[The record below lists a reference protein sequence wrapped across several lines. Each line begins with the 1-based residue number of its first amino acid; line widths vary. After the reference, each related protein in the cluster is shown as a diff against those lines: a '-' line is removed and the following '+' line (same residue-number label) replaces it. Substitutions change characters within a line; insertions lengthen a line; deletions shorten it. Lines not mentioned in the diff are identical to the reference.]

1 MSESTTDIQLT
12 SLQTINLFAR
22 LRWTMLRGVLRTNGA
37 QKWAV
42 IVGFVASWAIGLVAG
57 TTLLIAG
64 RRSDDLVTLFVIATT
79 ALTLIVIMVGIIA
92 GVTQPVDPRV
102 LATEPI
108 TDGQL
113 GLGLLSASAVGPPGL
128 SVLLVAIGLFAG
140 AVRGPLSVVPTL
152 LAVIAFMLT
161 LLLVSRSTI
170 NALGLFATRFPRS
183 GQLVVGLSSLMLY
196 AALQLL
202 PRIATRLDTE
212 EQRDVANILVWL
224 PPGQLGRALSLVGD
238 DPGRALLHVA
248 AGAAWLVPL
257 VWVFTWTTR
266 RLIVSVK
273 HTESRKIPKHG
284 EDRRPLT
291 AVTRWMCGKGA
302 VGAVAW
308 RGVLTRMR
316 TPRTALETF
325 TGAGIGLAIVLVPAL
340 TRSEAGAG
348 AVLVGG
354 AVQLAVLFIA
364 GNSFGSDG
372 PALANELLTGVD
384 PGVLVRAKARSVIVV
399 ASPLAIIGPLIA
411 ASVTGEWNYLLA
423 GVLVGIGGLLG
434 GTGGAMV
441 QSTVVPIAIPE
452 SDNPLAGGDSGKGC
466 FAGLILG
473 GVLIALAVVTLPV
486 ALALLWAVNEQSVGL
501 VTIFALATLGAGVLV
516 LRGGIHFATTRWHRK
531 GAEIYAAVV
540 PAQ

>member
-1 MSESTTDIQLT
+1 MSKSTTDPQLT
-12 SLQTINLFAR
+12 SLQTISLFAR

-128 SVLLVAIGLFAG
+128 SALLVALGLFAG
-140 AVRGPLSVVPTL
+140 AVRGPLSIVPTL

-257 VWVFTWTTR
+257 VWIFTWTTR

-273 HTESRKIPKHG
+273 HTESSKIPKHG
-284 EDRRPLT
+284 EHRRPLT
-291 AVTRWMCGKGA
+291 AATRWMCGRGA

-399 ASPLAIIGPLIA
+399 AAPLAIIGPLIA

-423 GVLVGIGGLLG
+423 GVLVGTGGLLG

-501 VTIFALATLGAGVLV
+501 VTIFALATLGAGALV